1 MRALAPFHEAVTAS
15 IDLCMSRVRKNFPDY
30 ASPLTGVGTFEVEGE
45 AYPMHMDAWNKARV
59 SWDGHHAHITCAGL
73 SRPTGMYHIENWI
86 DDMSAVHG
94 FEEVAPR
101 VLGWGVRVSQPVCH
115 ALEHYRPAAVD
126 VLDMD
131 VTDYMGQTSHVHTHE
146 SIALYPSDRLLGD
159 ADKGGNA
166 RTIAYMRERYG
177 RAVDTTERVI
187 DVEGDRATY
196 TYIDEEGNEAQWE

>member
-1 MRALAPFHEAVTAS
+1 MR
-15 IDLCMSRVRKNFPDY
+15 
-30 ASPLTGVGTFEVEGE
+30 
-45 AYPMHMDAWNKARV
+45 
-59 SWDGHHAHITCAGL
+59 
-73 SRPTGMYHIENWI
+73 
-86 DDMSAVHG
+86 
-94 FEEVAPR
+94 
-101 VLGWGVRVSQPVCH
+101 
-115 ALEHYRPAAVD
+115 AAVD

-187 DVEGDRATY
+187 DVEGGRATY